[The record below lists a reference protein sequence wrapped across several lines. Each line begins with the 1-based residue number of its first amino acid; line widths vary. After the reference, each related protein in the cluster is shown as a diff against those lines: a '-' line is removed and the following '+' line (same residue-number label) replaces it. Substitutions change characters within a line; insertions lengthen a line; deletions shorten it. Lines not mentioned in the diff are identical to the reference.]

1 MTPDE
6 ALALFQRT
14 GVAQEGHFLL
24 ASGMHSGRYL
34 QCAQLLQYPDLAALA
49 CGVLAARFR
58 DAAVEVVVGA
68 ALGGIIVAHEV
79 GRALGTRAIFA
90 ERVEGAMTLR
100 RGFAI
105 RPGERVLVV
114 EDVLTTGGSAREVVR
129 LAQGA
134 GGAVMGVAALVD
146 RSGGRAD
153 VGGVPVE
160 ALLTLQVETYPPDA
174 CPLCR
179 QGMPLTKPGTKV
191 LQDRARG
198 RSDNG

>member
-1 MTPDE
+1 MTPEE
-6 ALALFQRT
+6 ALSLFERT

-24 ASGMHSGRYL
+24 ASGMHSARYL
-34 QCAQLLQYPDLAALA
+34 QCAQLLQYPDLAAQA
-49 CGVLAARFR
+49 CGALAARF
-58 DAAVEVVVGA
+58 AGAGVEVVAGA

-129 LAQGA
+129 LAQAA
-134 GGAVMGVAALVD
+134 GGLVVGVAALVD
-146 RSGGRAD
+146 RSGGNAD
-153 VGGVPVE
+153 VGGIPIE
-160 ALLTLQVETYPPDA
+160 ALLTLRVETYTADA

-179 QGMPLTKPGTKV
+179 QGVPVIKPGTKA
-191 LQDRARG
+191 LHRG
-198 RSDNG
+198 PR